1 MPVKLD
7 YQLDLSA
14 DSVWLTVTPTG
25 LTKANIPYIQ
35 EAGDFYAFPAYYTRR
50 EGLNSFLIKYT
61 LSGEGILE
69 YDGRCYAVL
78 PGQALWIDCM
88 RPQYYRPN
96 PSAGHW
102 HILWIHFHGPSCR
115 QYYKLFEQQNNHS
128 SVVTMPP
135 TFEAAPLLR
144 QILKLYERGDSSFS
158 NDVFASSLITSLMT
172 QCILGASAPHELEG
186 MPEYIMKAR
195 AYLLDHYREQHTLD
209 SLAER
214 FSINKY
220 YFQKQFK
227 RYTGYTP
234 NDFLLT
240 SRINR
245 AKELLRTGGDTVSQI
260 AGQVGMDNVSHFIVT
275 FKKREG
281 VTPSVYRSNWYRR

>member
-1 MPVKLD
+1 
-7 YQLDLSA
+7 
-14 DSVWLTVTPTG
+14 
-25 LTKANIPYIQ
+25 
-35 EAGDFYAFPAYYTRR
+35 
-50 EGLNSFLIKYT
+50 
-61 LSGEGILE
+61 
-69 YDGRCYAVL
+69 
-78 PGQALWIDCM
+78 
-88 RPQYYRPN
+88 
-96 PSAGHW
+96 
-102 HILWIHFHGPSCR
+102 
-115 QYYKLFEQQNNHS
+115 
-128 SVVTMPP
+128 MPP